1 MLQNFNA
8 QKLRKVWS
16 EDDKQSCW
24 DDPNR
29 RAMTALQWHKLLAR
43 DIKQIILQLEQRREL
58 KNDVLKLLS
67 DIEDTIMWSEYDD
80 ADVHQKV
87 YAIGDDWVDTCV
99 CNLMQKVR
107 D

>member
-1 MLQNFNA
+1 M
-8 QKLRKVWS
+8 WS

-24 DDPNR
+24 DHPMQK
-29 RAMTALQWHKLLAR
+29 AMTAFEWKKLLAR
-43 DIKQIILQLEQRREL
+43 DIKQTILQLEKRWEL
-58 KNDVLKLLS
+58 KNDVLKLLG
-67 DIEDTIMWSEYDD
+67 DVDDTIMWSEYED

-99 CNLMQKVR
+99 CKLMQKVR